1 MESTIGNIVVEYE
14 DDHAEAFEE
23 LRKDAKESGSRDA
36 YVMKEDLEWKAR
48 IKGHETTFI
57 TEIKNNR
64 RIRIRTKF

>member
-1 MESTIGNIVVEYE
+1 MESRIGNIVVEFE
-14 DDHAEAFEE
+14 EAHEEAFTE
-23 LRKDAKESGSRDA
+23 LRKDAVESGNREA
-36 YVMKEDLEWKAR
+36 YVMNEDLEWKAR